1 MCMSS
6 QVVMTLMEP
15 LLNKGHCLSTDNF
28 YSSPELADILIQ
40 SLTDMYGTLKPRR
53 KDVPKEL
60 LSKKIDKG
68 QMIAYQRRKVCVMKW
83 MDKKAVCLISTI
95 HNPEMVQVQS
105 HKNEIRRKPKA
116 VMEYNNTIGGV
127 DRLDQHLTNYPLI
140 KKRGKKMD
148 IVDCLIERYGKVSG
162 KKGRPALQPNPMRLT
177 ERHFLEV
184 IAPSEK
190 KLRPARKCYVCSLK
204 KNDNG
209 KRIRKETRYFCPDCD
224 VGLCLTPCFKLYHTK
239 LDL

>member
-15 LLNKGHCLSTDNF
+15 LLNKGHCLTTGNF

-68 QMIAYQRRKVCVMKW
+68 QIIAYQRGKVCVMKW
-83 MDKKAVCLISTI
+83 MHKKAVCLISTI

-116 VMEYNNTIGGV
+116 VMEYNNTMGGV

-140 KKRGKKMD
+140 KKRGNK
-148 IVDCLIERYGKVSG
+148 Y
-162 KKGRPALQPNPMRLT
+162 
-177 ERHFLEV
+177 
-184 IAPSEK
+184 
-190 KLRPARKCYVCSLK
+190 YK
-204 KNDNG
+204 KNILSSIG
-209 KRIRKETRYFCPDCD
+209 HMFVE
-224 VGLCLTPCFKLYHTK
+224 
-239 LDL
+239 

>member
-1 MCMSS
+1 
-6 QVVMTLMEP
+6 MTLMEP
-15 LLNKGHCLSTDNF
+15 LLNKGHCLTTDNF

-68 QMIAYQRRKVCVMKW
+68 QMIAYQRGKVCVMKW

-116 VMEYNNTIGGV
+116 VMEYNNTMGGV
-127 DRLDQHLTNYPLI
+127 DRLDKHLTNYPLI
-140 KKRGKKMD
+140 KKMGKKYYKNILSSIGHMF
-148 IVDCLIERYGKVSG
+148 VHKFCVVQ
-162 KKGRPALQPNPMRLT
+162 KKWWKRLSFT
-177 ERHFLEV
+177 V
-184 IAPSEK
+184 
-190 KLRPARKCYVCSLK
+190 
-204 KNDNG
+204 
-209 KRIRKETRYFCPDCD
+209 
-224 VGLCLTPCFKLYHTK
+224 
-239 LDL
+239 

>member
-1 MCMSS
+1 MSS

-15 LLNKGHCLSTDNF
+15 LLNKGHCLNTDNF

-60 LSKKIDKG
+60 LSKKIDKC
-68 QMIAYQRRKVCVMKW
+68 QMIAYQRGKVCVMKW

-116 VMEYNNTIGGV
+116 VMEYNTMGGV
-127 DRLDQHLTNYPLI
+127 DRLDKHLTNYPLI
-140 KKRGKKMD
+140 KKRGKE
-148 IVDCLIERYGKVSG
+148 V
-162 KKGRPALQPNPMRLT
+162 LQKYSFIYWT
-177 ERHFLEV
+177 
-184 IAPSEK
+184 
-190 KLRPARKCYVCSLK
+190 YVCA
-204 KNDNG
+204 
-209 KRIRKETRYFCPDCD
+209 
-224 VGLCLTPCFKLYHTK
+224 
-239 LDL
+239 